1 VTNQGQKRVE
11 IMTDTKEYQTLSEL
25 VEALRQLQTD
35 KGSGVFF
42 LVTDKNRSASLA
54 FMEGSLVDA
63 RFGPKKGNAALEL
76 IKDIERCTVKFS
88 DTPPPTTGLDDTVPL
103 DISILLLGEG
113 NKSNEQLAVI
123 ENVLSGYLGPVAK
136 MIVEEAGQAENDID
150 LILSKVA
157 MELDDAEE
165 QGEFIRKVR
174 EQLTK

>member
-1 VTNQGQKRVE
+1 
-11 IMTDTKEYQTLSEL
+11 MTDNKEYQALSEL
-25 VEALRQLQTD
+25 IEVVRQLQAD

-42 LVTDKNRSASLA
+42 IVTDKNRSASLA

-63 RFGPKKGNAALEL
+63 RFGPKRGNAALEL

-88 DTPPPTTGLDDTVPL
+88 DTPPPTTGLGDVGPL

-113 NKSNEQLAVI
+113 QKTNEQLAII

-136 MIVEEAGQAENDID
+136 MIVEEAGQAENDIE
-150 LILSKVA
+150 LILSKAA

-165 QGEFIRKVR
+165 QGEFFRKVR
-174 EQLTK
+174 EQLVK